1 MFSLVAATG
10 LCLFIFAIAVLMQP
24 ASSVVSQERTAEL
37 ICLQLAFVP
46 ERAAAVVLNFSVEER
61 KAITQLLV
69 PGDIGLT
76 WGMGLTLAG
85 LISLLA
91 MRLPGNWLRVGAFIM
106 WAPFVS
112 ATFDS
117 IEDIFLFTIVSQF
130 VVDAAAAINPTL
142 TFLASTAATIKFI
155 ALIVVTP
162 AFGIAG
168 IVKGLSVDRS
178 ISALIVYLLL
188 AFAIISIAPS
198 SYQGI
203 AACF

>member
-46 ERAAAVVLNFSVEER
+46 ERAAAVLLNFSVEER